1 MNILVTSIRLVD
13 ALSRWGL
20 RELAL
25 GKYQGMQV
33 PEDENERTSLGM
45 EVVLRH
51 VPELIARILLAEP
64 LDLSQPRG
72 VFRADFGWEDIDKL
86 VLHSGV
92 ALAAVDGSGKD
103 YVRRLVE
110 TPDFAPIVCT
120 VQVAEE
126 DTDHLVGPFA
136 IYDGWNRAAAW
147 LISARAGRPYR
158 LTAEVIKTKRPL
170 VLGVCRQ

>member
-1 MNILVTSIRLVD
+1 MNILEPPIKLVD
-13 ALSRWGL
+13 ALSGWGL
-20 RELAL
+20 REVAC
-25 GKYQGMQV
+25 GKYPEIQV
-33 PEDENERTSLGM
+33 PSDESQRTILGM
-45 EVVLRH
+45 EVILRH

-64 LDLSQPRG
+64 LDSTKSRG
-72 VFRADFGWEDIDKL
+72 IFRAEFGLEDLDKL

-92 ALAAVDGSGKD
+92 PLAAVDGSGND

-110 TPDFAPIVCT
+110 TPDFTPIICT

-147 LISARAGRPYR
+147 LISVHEGRPYR
-158 LTAEVIKTKRPL
+158 LTAEVIKTKHPL
-170 VLGVCRQ
+170 VLGVHR